1 MSVSVSVSGPTQ
13 FVPVNVGPGWWLRAD
28 EGGGGGEEVA
38 GGDPGPEPGQ
48 RTVAPPGVPGET
60 QTLQAAQLV
69 ESGPGQ
75 VGQAVVLQERFV
87 INLIVSLTAL
97 LTSSFSSS
105 REAARPWNVL
115 SPTVLSWQW
124 ERSTS
129 LR

>member
-1 MSVSVSVSGPTQ
+1 M
-13 FVPVNVGPGWWLRAD
+13 
-28 EGGGGGEEVA
+28 A

-87 INLIVSLTAL
+87 INLSLSLLSSPPAL
-97 LTSSFSSS
+97 IPPG
-105 REAARPWNVL
+105 RP
-115 SPTVLSWQW
+115 PGPGMY
-124 ERSTS
+124 
-129 LR
+129 